1 MAEINQENKN
11 SGNDTRQ
18 AVQFLQKKL
27 KEILER
33 KPIDYRDSLISMC
46 TPILDPNLNKSMKE
60 NKDKWKLELSE
71 YLMTV
76 RIYL

>member
-11 SGNDTRQ
+11 SGNDIGQ
-18 AVQFLQKKL
+18 AIQFLQKKL
-27 KEILER
+27 KEIRER
-33 KPIDYRDSLISMC
+33 KSIDYRESLIPTC
-46 TPILDPNLNKSMKE
+46 IPILDPNSNKSMKE
-60 NKDKWKLELSE
+60 NKDKWKFELSE